1 MKIKIVVSALLISAA
16 TMAAVTPASANWFH
30 NKYLGISRNV
40 GSAPN
45 PTPDDVR
52 QGRLPIIVQQENN
65 RPGLFTR
72 IGALLRGE
80 QTQPRTANRV
90 GIWLNCGADV
100 IRPRHNHFRRAYDRS
115 VIGNETSFRL
125 TSRF

>member
-1 MKIKIVVSALLISAA
+1 MKIKVLLPALLISVAA
-16 TMAAVTPASANWFH
+16 VTAVTPASANWFH

-52 QGRLPIIVQQENN
+52 QMRLPIVTREENN
-65 RPGLFTR
+65 RPGLFAR

-80 QTQPRTANRV
+80 QVQQQQATNAPR
-90 GIWLNCGADV
+90 
-100 IRPRHNHFRRAYDRS
+100 
-115 VIGNETSFRL
+115 
-125 TSRF
+125 

>member
-65 RPGLFTR
+65 RPGLF
-72 IGALLRGE
+72 
-80 QTQPRTANRV
+80 
-90 GIWLNCGADV
+90 AD
-100 IRPRHNHFRRAYDRS
+100 RRASAWRANTAAS
-115 VIGNETSFRL
+115 SGCEPL
-125 TSRF
+125 TALEYG